1 MTMTEGR
8 RGIFKDIRVKG
19 NKANETTEDSE
30 DKKKTEVKLS
40 MRHKRQK
47 NPSIYPSIQFFP
59 FQKKS
64 TKRKT
69 GRKKRPLNRELKLI
83 GWERHIGKRQ
93 KTLRE

>member
-1 MTMTEGR
+1 MKQMSRQHTGETQQMLWQPQKGR

-30 DKKKTEVKLS
+30 DKKTEVKLS

-59 FQKKS
+59 FQKKLQNE
-64 TKRKT
+64 KQEERKD
-69 GRKKRPLNRELKLI
+69 P
-83 GWERHIGKRQ
+83 
-93 KTLRE
+93 